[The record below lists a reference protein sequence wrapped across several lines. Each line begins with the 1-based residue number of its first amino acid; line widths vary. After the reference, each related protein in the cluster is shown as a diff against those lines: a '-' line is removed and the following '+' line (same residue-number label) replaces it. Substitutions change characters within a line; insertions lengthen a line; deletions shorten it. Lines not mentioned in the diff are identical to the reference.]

1 MPSYK
6 DFHRRSIEDREGFW
20 SEQAQ
25 LVHWHRPFDRVLDY
39 SNPPFVRW
47 FVGGETNLCH
57 NAVDRHLE
65 ERDGQKA
72 LIYISTET
80 DEQRDYSYRDL
91 HAEVNTFAAILRELG
106 VARGDR
112 VIIYMPMIV

>member
-1 MPSYK
+1 MSIQEYRE
-6 DFHRRSIEDREGFW
+6 FHRRSIEDPEGFW
-20 SEQAQ
+20 AGQAGIID
-25 LVHWHRPFDRVLDY
+25 WHKDFEKVLDY
-39 SNPPFVRW
+39 NNPPFVRW

-65 ERDGQKA
+65 ERGDQNA

-80 DEQRDYSYRDL
+80 DEQREYSYRDL
-91 HAEVNTFAAILRELG
+91 CAEVNTLAAILQELG

-112 VIIYMPMIV
+112 V